1 MPAGSRF
8 HLDHD
13 GHSITVQLSG
23 VDGLI
28 EVLVDGKVVSRGSAS
43 RAGITVLDAELP
55 GDPPRPLGITLGDM
69 GGVFLCVAE
78 IGGAR
83 YFMPHVPLFPE
94 RPHTWRTPPHPSRR
108 MRRTLRRA
116 VRRVMGAGRARHR
129 R

>member
-13 GHSITVQLSG
+13 GHSVTVQLSG
-23 VDGLI
+23 VDGSI

-43 RAGITVLDAELP
+43 RAGKTVLDAELP
-55 GDPPRPLGITLGDM
+55 GDPPRPLGITLGDT
-69 GGVFLCVAE
+69 GGVFLCVVE

-83 YFMPHVPLFPE
+83 YVMPRVPLFPE

-108 MRRTLRRA
+108 MHRTLRRA
-116 VRRVMGAGRARHR
+116 VRRVMGAGRTR
-129 R
+129 RRR